1 MYNGRCIRAR
11 VASVNYA
18 SDARSNLDLAP
29 LGKSIS
35 IQKHPYT
42 GLTSNSVS
50 AINVYKGYEAVVEIH
65 MVQPAVVLPLHVLTV
80 AI

>member
-11 VASVNYA
+11 VASVDDA

-29 LGKSIS
+29 LGKSIF

-50 AINVYKGYEAVVEIH
+50 AINVYKGYEAVIEIH
-65 MVQPAVVLPLHVLTV
+65 MVQSSIVLSFHALTV
-80 AI
+80 FI

>member
-1 MYNGRCIRAR
+1 MYNGRCIKAR
-11 VASVNYA
+11 VASMNDA

-42 GLTSNSVS
+42 G
-50 AINVYKGYEAVVEIH
+50 
-65 MVQPAVVLPLHVLTV
+65 
-80 AI
+80 

>member
-1 MYNGRCIRAR
+1 MN
-11 VASVNYA
+11 NA

-29 LGKSIS
+29 LGNIIF
-35 IQKHPYT
+35 IQKTPLHRVAN
-42 GLTSNSVS
+42 NSVS
-50 AINVYKGYEAVVEIH
+50 AINVYKGYEVVVEIH